1 VSRVNE
7 AGVPENPILRKSS
20 ELQGRFKYNKYAE
33 LRASQKS
40 YSINYTVFYLGA
52 FFAILFNYL
61 LTLYLGQ
68 LLAVLSEWSIRGFDR
83 IGVEV
88 HFIRLIY
95 STVFDVD
102 LHERY
107 HYPSP
112 WNDWSLFLDLIF
124 LVAIIMPLF
133 LLSVRYLTHPVIDGP
148 YTNRINALVA
158 PIGLIP
164 IFFFTDYDILF
175 MSLLVC
181 TQNFW
186 VAWRQLD
193 GDDSY
198 SWA

>member
-1 VSRVNE
+1 MRV
-7 AGVPENPILRKSS
+7 
-20 ELQGRFKYNKYAE
+20 
-33 LRASQKS
+33 SQKA

-52 FFAILFNYL
+52 FFAMLFNYL

-112 WNDWSLFLDLIF
+112 WNDKSLFLDLIF
-124 LVAIIMPLF
+124 LVAFIIPLF
-133 LLSVRYLTHPVIDGP
+133 VLSVRYLTHPVIDGP
-148 YTNRINALVA
+148 Y
-158 PIGLIP
+158 
-164 IFFFTDYDILF
+164 
-175 MSLLVC
+175 
-181 TQNFW
+181 
-186 VAWRQLD
+186 
-193 GDDSY
+193 
-198 SWA
+198 